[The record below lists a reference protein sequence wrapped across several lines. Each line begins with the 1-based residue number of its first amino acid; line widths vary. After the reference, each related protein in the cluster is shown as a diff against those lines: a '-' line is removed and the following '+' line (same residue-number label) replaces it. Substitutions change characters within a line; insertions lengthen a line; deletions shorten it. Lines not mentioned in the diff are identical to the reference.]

1 MDQNSRDEETPV
13 DEDPAVTEAE
23 QATPED
29 NLDPEKLDEAEQKE
43 PQQFGTFGG
52 VFVPTLL
59 TILGVI
65 LFLRQG
71 WVVGNA
77 GLLGSLLIV
86 TLAFLIVGFTALSM
100 SSMTTNIRI
109 GAGGAY
115 SIISQ
120 SLGLEIGGSVGV
132 PLYLAQALAVTMYIF
147 GFREGVMW
155 GWEQY
160 AELPL
165 SLPLMQL
172 AVDLST
178 FAVLFGII
186 FISTSLAFR
195 IQYVILVLIIGSL
208 VSIFGVVLVPD
219 TLVEPITWWGD
230 FQGDVSEATPG
241 LGFWGVFAVFFPA
254 ATGIMAG
261 ANMSGDLKDP
271 RRSIPLGTLS
281 AIGVSYIIYIGVA
294 VLLAKVASPTE
305 LLSNYTILI
314 DIALWEPAVLAGLL
328 GATFS
333 SALASFVGAPR
344 ILQALGD
351 HRILPGSSWFSDLS
365 RAGEPRNAMLLT
377 GIIVL
382 GALML
387 RDLNAIAPLITMFF
401 MITYTMINFV
411 VLVEQSLDM
420 VGFRPTFRVPIY
432 VPLIGT
438 AGCLFAMFII
448 NATFGLVAIAIVAGI
463 YVYLLQKHLIAPHGD
478 IRSGLFMALGEWIAK
493 HVMELPQSEQRA
505 WKPNLLVPIEQ
516 GRELRGSFEF
526 LRNLTYPK
534 GSLKL
539 VGIKQRDETTDLA
552 DELKH
557 LADGFRDEGVFT
569 QYITMDSPD
578 FQQGIFSSMQVLSGA
593 FFSPNIIFLTL
604 PQLEKR
610 RDDFQQLVKR
620 SRDYNMALQIYAPDP
635 VAQLGRRS
643 DVNVWMRDISPDWA
657 PDNIPDNT
665 HLSLLSGYK
674 LQVNWKANLR
684 VICGVEDS
692 KQVEEAERFLSN
704 LLDQA
709 RLTKTELHVI
719 NGDFEETIKQA
730 PSADLDIFGIG
741 ESADFDFMNE
751 MVERT
756 ESACLFV
763 KDSGRENILA

>member
-1 MDQNSRDEETPV
+1 MGDKEDISDESLTEEET
-13 DEDPAVTEAE
+13 DQ
-23 QATPED
+23 QASPED
-29 NLDPEKLDEAEQKE
+29 NLDPDKLDEAEDRE

-65 LFLRQG
+65 LFLREG

-77 GLLGSLLIV
+77 GLLGSWIIITIAFVIV
-86 TLAFLIVGFTALSM
+86 SFTALSM

-109 GAGGAY
+109 GSGGAY

-147 GFREGVMW
+147 GFREGVIW
-155 GWEQY
+155 AWEQY
-160 AELPL
+160 SALPL

-172 AVDLST
+172 IVDLAT
-178 FAVLFGII
+178 FGILFGII
-186 FISTSLAFR
+186 FISTALAFR
-195 IQYVILVLIIGSL
+195 IQYIILVLIIGSL
-208 VSIFGVVLVPD
+208 VSIFGTIIFPS
-219 TLVEPITWWGD
+219 TFTEPITWWGE
-230 FQGDVSEATPG
+230 FSGSPKEALPG
-241 LGFWGVFAVFFPA
+241 IGFWGVFAVFFPA

-261 ANMSGDLKDP
+261 ANMSGDLKNP
-271 RRSIPLGTLS
+271 RKSIPIGTLS
-281 AIGVSYIIYIGVA
+281 AIGISYVIYIGGAYWLIRVA
-294 VLLAKVASPTE
+294 DPSE
-305 LLSNYTILI
+305 LVSNYTVMI
-314 DIALWEPAVLAGLL
+314 DYSLWEPAVLAGLL

-351 HRILPGSSWFSDLS
+351 HQILPGSDWFSAKS
-365 RAGEPRNAMLLT
+365 RAGEPRNAMWLT
-377 GIIVL
+377 GLIVI

-401 MITYTMINFV
+401 LITYTMINFV
-411 VLVEQSLDM
+411 VYIEQSLDM

-438 AGCLFAMFII
+438 AGCLFAMFIV
-448 NATFGLVAIAIVAGI
+448 NATFGLIAIAIVGGI
-463 YVYLLQKHLIAPHGD
+463 YFYLIQKHLIAPHGD

-493 HVMELPQSEQRA
+493 HITELPQSEERA
-505 WKPNLLVPIEQ
+505 WKPNLLVPIEA
-516 GRELRGSFEF
+516 GRELRGTFEF

-539 VGIKQRDETTDLA
+539 VGLSDRERSDQLGEELEYLA
-552 DELKH
+552 G
-557 LADGFRDEGVFT
+557 GFRDEGVFT
-569 QYITMDSPD
+569 QFNTVTSDD
-578 FQQGIFSSMQVLSGA
+578 FLQGTISSMQVLAGA
-593 FFSPNIIFLTL
+593 FFSPNIVFLNL
-604 PQLEKR
+604 PKLRDREDDLER
-610 RDDFQQLVKR
+610 LLEEAANYSLGIQVF
-620 SRDYNMALQIYAPDP
+620 APDP

-643 DVNVWMRDISPDWA
+643 EINVWVKDMSPNWH
-657 PDNIPDNT
+657 PDGMPGNI

-674 LQVNWKANLR
+674 LQVNWNARLR
-684 VICGVEDS
+684 MICAVEDS
-692 KQVEEAERFLSN
+692 GTIDQAERFLEN

-709 RLTKTELHVI
+709 RLADVELRVA
-719 NGDFEETIKQA
+719 NRNFDDALDEVPQ
-730 PSADLDIFGIG
+730 ADLDIFGIG
-741 ESADFDFMNE
+741 DRIDLEFME
-751 MVERT
+751 HMVERT

-763 KDSGRENILA
+763 KESGRENILA